1 MGCALAEAVSH
12 PLAGLAVLARDR
24 EVQRGLA
31 RQVLPARLPH
41 AEATAEQRRHQPLGT
56 RGGGAEEQ
64 IVACAGLG
72 ARVRVGDKV
81 RARVAV
87 GRAGGCLRACAR

>member
-1 MGCALAEAVSH
+1 MRRDGGLTKVKSSIADAKAKAQARLAALAA
-12 PLAGLAVLARDR
+12 
-24 EVQRGLA
+24 
-31 RQVLPARLPH
+31 
-41 AEATAEQRRHQPLGT
+41 
-56 RGGGAEEQ
+56 GGGAEEQ